1 MTEDRTDV
9 LGRRIGAALL
19 DFVVLAFV
27 FVAVGLLAGD
37 TSSEASGGR
46 ADASVNLG
54 GAASVAFALISLLY
68 YGLSEALTGQ
78 TLGKKAL
85 GVRVAKVDGSKAGPG
100 AVVIRTLLRIVDSL
114 PLAYLV
120 GLIVVLV
127 TGQRRQRLGDLA
139 AGTTVVS
146 AR

>member
-19 DFVVLAFV
+19 DFLVLAFV

-37 TSSEASGGR
+37 TSSDTSGGN
-46 ADASVNLG
+46 ANASVNLG

>member
-1 MTEDRTDV
+1 VNEDRTDV
-9 LGRRIGAALL
+9 LGRRIAAALL
-19 DFVVLAFV
+19 DFLVLAFV
-27 FVAVGLLAGD
+27 FVVVGLIGGN
-37 TSSEASGGR
+37 TSSGDGN
-46 ADASVNLG
+46 ASVTLG
-54 GAASVAFALISLLY
+54 GAATVAFALISLLY

-85 GVRVAKVDGSKAGPG
+85 GVRVARLDGSKAGAG

-120 GLIVVLV
+120 GLIVVLI

-146 AR
+146 AK

>member
-1 MTEDRTDV
+1 M

-19 DFVVLAFV
+19 DFVVLALV
-27 FVAVGLLAGD
+27 FVGVGLVGGD
-37 TSSEASGGR
+37 TSSGSGN
-46 ADASVNLG
+46 ASVTLG
-54 GAASVAFALISLLY
+54 GAASLAFALLSLLY

-85 GVRVAKVDGSKAGPG
+85 GVRVAKVDGSTAGAG
-100 AVVIRTLLRIVDSL
+100 AVAIRTLLRIVDSL

-120 GLIVVLV
+120 GLVAVLA

-146 AR
+146 AKSR

>member
-1 MTEDRTDV
+1 MNEDRTDV

-19 DFVVLAFV
+19 DFLVLALV
-27 FVAVGLLAGD
+27 FVVVGLIGGD
-37 TSSEASGGR
+37 TSSGEGN
-46 ADASVNLG
+46 ASVTLG
-54 GAASVAFALISLLY
+54 GAATVAFALISLLY

-85 GVRVAKVDGSKAGPG
+85 GVRVARLDGSKAGAG

-127 TGQRRQRLGDLA
+127 TGRRRQRLGDLA

>member
-1 MTEDRTDV
+1 VNEDRTDV
-9 LGRRIGAALL
+9 LGRRIGAALM
-19 DFVVLAFV
+19 DIIVLTVV
-27 FVAVGLLAGD
+27 FVLVGAIGGD
-37 TSSEASGGR
+37 TSSGGGQ
-46 ADASVNLG
+46 ASVTLG
-54 GAASVAFALISLLY
+54 GAATVVFALLSLLY

-85 GVRVAKVDGSKAGPG
+85 GVRVARVDGAKAGAG
-100 AVVIRTLLRIVDSL
+100 AVAIRTLLRIVDSL

-120 GLIVVLV
+120 GLIAVLA
-127 TGQRRQRLGDLA
+127 TGQKRQRLGDLA

>member
-1 MTEDRTDV
+1 VNEDRTDV

-19 DFVVLAFV
+19 DFLVLALV
-27 FVAVGLLAGD
+27 FVVVGLIGGD
-37 TSSEASGGR
+37 TSSGEGN
-46 ADASVNLG
+46 ASVTLG
-54 GAASVAFALISLLY
+54 GAATVAFALISLLY

-85 GVRVAKVDGSKAGPG
+85 GVRVARLDGSKAGAG

-127 TGQRRQRLGDLA
+127 TGRRRQRLGDLA

>member
-1 MTEDRTDV
+1 MNEDRTDV
-9 LGRRIGAALL
+9 LGRRIAAALL
-19 DFVVLAFV
+19 DVLLLAVVFVV
-27 FVAVGLLAGD
+27 VGLVGGD
-37 TSSEASGGR
+37 TSSGNGN
-46 ADASVNLG
+46 ASVTLG
-54 GAASVAFALISLLY
+54 GAATIVFGLLSLLY

-85 GVRVAKVDGSKAGPG
+85 GVRVARVDGSKAGAG
-100 AVVIRTLLRIVDSL
+100 AVVIRTLLRIVDQL
-114 PLAYLV
+114 PFAYLV

-146 AR
+146 ARSR